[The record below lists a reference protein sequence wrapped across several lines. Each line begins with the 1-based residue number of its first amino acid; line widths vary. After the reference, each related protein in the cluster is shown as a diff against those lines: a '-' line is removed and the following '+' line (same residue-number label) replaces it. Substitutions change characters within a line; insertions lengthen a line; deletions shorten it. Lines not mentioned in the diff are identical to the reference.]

1 MGDVPGEA
9 FSPPPLV
16 NGCMW
21 CENASSTYAGYAR
34 MPDCSRRDELP
45 FWAMRQW
52 RSHFEYAH
60 PDVAE

>member
-1 MGDVPGEA
+1 
-9 FSPPPLV
+9 
-16 NGCMW
+16 MW

-34 MPDCSRRDELP
+34 MPDCSRRDELL